1 MSIYIKNLSNLR
13 NLNQLIKI
21 SLLLS
26 LSLVFISCTNENA
39 NKKPE
44 YKATLPLP
52 KWSSKIASFSKNK
65 GGILFQNAKND
76 PIPATKIGYAYSEEL
91 KDYDKAI
98 KWYKYSNSMKA
109 MPDNSNY
116 LCFAYQ
122 KKKEYQEAISWCK
135 NAISLGSNEALFRLG
150 KVNELN
156 KNYNEAIIYYKKAFE
171 KTKDKM
177 ALSNIGSSYFE
188 LKNYKEAEIWYKKA
202 IKEGNLGTYQNI
214 ATFYHEG
221 LKNDIKASAYA
232 IALINKKY
240 TKKSVLKLLQKTWKI
255 PNKTIKKGYDLQK
268 NSKEF
273 LLKFTGDLGLEN

>member
-1 MSIYIKNLSNLR
+1 MNTNLSNLNLS
-13 NLNQLIKI
+13 NLNKLVKI
-21 SLLLS
+21 SLLLI
-26 LSLVFISCTNENA
+26 LSLVFISCTNENE

-44 YKATLPLP
+44 YKATLPMP
-52 KWSSKIASFSKNK
+52 SSK
-65 GGILFQNAKND
+65 GIRKMGLISLWRNAKND

-122 KKKEYQEAISWCK
+122 KKKEYQEAITWCK
-135 NAISLGSNEALFRLG
+135 NAISLGSNEALIGLG
-150 KVNELN
+150 FTYSKL
-156 KNYNEAIIYYKKAFE
+156 KNYNEAVKWYLKASKNNHPDSMINLGSIY
-171 KTKDKM
+171 TKLKDNKN
-177 ALSNIGSSYFE
+177 AE
-188 LKNYKEAEIWYKKA
+188 LWYKKA
-202 IKEGNLGTYQNI
+202 INNSDLEAYQGI
-214 ATFYHEG
+214 SKFYHDN
-221 LKNDIKASAYA
+221 LQDDIKASAYA

-273 LLKFTGDLGLEN
+273 LLKFTGDLVLEN